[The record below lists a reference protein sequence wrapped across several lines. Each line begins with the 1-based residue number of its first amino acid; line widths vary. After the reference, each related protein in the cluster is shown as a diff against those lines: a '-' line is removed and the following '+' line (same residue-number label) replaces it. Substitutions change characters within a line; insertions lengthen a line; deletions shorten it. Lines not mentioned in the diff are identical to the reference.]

1 MTQADLHQYL
11 DQLLRDNP
19 VDALYVPRQFTAL
32 PESGSVPSDLDF
44 RSYGMLRER
53 EPKLEELLTHPA
65 IAIVADPGGGK
76 SVVAR
81 AALRQIA
88 ASGERVPV
96 FGEVKQY
103 RGELQTLF
111 RITSPADIL
120 EPTAGAANRTWEN
133 VVVFEIDIRALAPKA
148 CYTISFLRPGTAGH
162 LATTTCT
169 RASDQ

>member
-1 MTQADLHQYL
+1 
-11 DQLLRDNP
+11 
-19 VDALYVPRQFTAL
+19 
-32 PESGSVPSDLDF
+32 
-44 RSYGMLRER
+44 MLRER

-120 EPTAGAANRTWEN
+120 EPTATVDGALLRRTW
-133 VVVFEIDIRALAPKA
+133 VI
-148 CYTISFLRPGTAGH
+148 
-162 LATTTCT
+162 
-169 RASDQ
+169 